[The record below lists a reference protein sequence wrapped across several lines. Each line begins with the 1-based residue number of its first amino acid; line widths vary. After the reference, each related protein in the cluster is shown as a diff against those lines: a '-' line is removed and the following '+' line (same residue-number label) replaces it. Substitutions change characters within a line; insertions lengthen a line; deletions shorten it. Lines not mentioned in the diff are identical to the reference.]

1 MLHVCGCAARGFSA
15 VVHTKIAFP
24 RMNAANEAKP
34 VQGSTSK
41 WRERRMRTGKR
52 RRSKC
57 TSQRRWQQRYAYH
70 RAKPRLQYHLPRLS
84 TPSTL
89 LPVLLSLSLWL
100 YPRFSEHSESDRNL
114 GIPFRIRSDS
124 ECEFLNGI
132 SFVLGKNSPALG
144 MAPECRS
151 AAPPRL

>member
-1 MLHVCGCAARGFSA
+1 MVSTQAQHMSSGSRVEALEHWHLSACGDGREK
-15 VVHTKIAFP
+15 VIACSSIGQTHILLIIIIYIDPGVTFCQNP
-24 RMNAANEAKP
+24 SNP
-34 VQGSTSK
+34 
-41 WRERRMRTGKR
+41 
-52 RRSKC
+52 
-57 TSQRRWQQRYAYH
+57 
-70 RAKPRLQYHLPRLS
+70 LS
-84 TPSTL
+84 T
-89 LPVLLSLSLWL
+89 LWL

-144 MAPECRS
+144 MAPECRC